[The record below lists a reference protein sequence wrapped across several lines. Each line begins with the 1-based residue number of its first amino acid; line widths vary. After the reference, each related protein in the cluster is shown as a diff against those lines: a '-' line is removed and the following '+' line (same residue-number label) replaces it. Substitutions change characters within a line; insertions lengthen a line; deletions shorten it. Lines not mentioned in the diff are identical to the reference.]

1 MGKYVGLFALL
12 LVVEVAL
19 LYVVG
24 GAIGFWPLAALILL
38 SGVLGAVL
46 GKREGLKVWRT
57 WREAIAAGRVPE
69 EGILGGVL
77 VLLGA
82 ALLMLPGVLSD
93 VAGVALL
100 IPPARRAIARVVSAR
115 LEKRFGES
123 GGPFQYRVEV
133 GNADVLRGLHT
144 YVRSANGQVSRGA
157 HGDVIDTEGEVIEE
171 RRRGDPKAHLPR

>member
-57 WREAIAAGRVPE
+57 WREALAAGRVPE

-115 LEKRFGES
+115 LEERFGES
-123 GGPFQYRVEV
+123 GGRFQYRVEV

-144 YVRSANGQVSRGA
+144 YVRSASGQVSRGA
-157 HGDVIDTEGEVIEE
+157 HGDVIDTEGEVVEE

>member
-1 MGKYVGLFALL
+1 MGKYFALVSLL

-24 GAIGFWPLAALILL
+24 GAIGFWPTAALILL

-57 WREAIAAGRVPE
+57 WREALAAGRVPE

-77 VLLGA
+77 VLIGA
-82 ALLMLPGVLSD
+82 VLLMLPGVLSD
-93 VAGVALL
+93 LAGVALL
-100 IPPARRAIARVVSAR
+100 IPPARRAIARVVQAR
-115 LEKRFGES
+115 LEKRVGQ
-123 GGPFQYRVEV
+123 GGGRFQYRVEV

-144 YVRSANGQVSRGA
+144 YVRGATGQVGRGA
-157 HGDVIDTEGEVIEE
+157 QGDVIDTEGEVVEE
-171 RRRGDPKAHLPR
+171 RRRGDPKAHLPS